1 MSRIRGTELTED
13 DLGPLALIRSV
24 IGGERG
30 DLAGVEESGNCRER
44 KTEKRELGITFHKYE
59 LTPDELL
66 ILFSTSFFLFFFPK
80 PAG

>member
-1 MSRIRGTELTED
+1 MEQ
-13 DLGPLALIRSV
+13 LA
-24 IGGERG
+24 GGERG